1 MAYQPIILPADLQSV
16 MYPEITEE
24 ITRGDDT
31 IAQKAINA
39 AIQEAKM
46 YLTRYDITALFGDAT
61 ATEANPDGI
70 AATFSDDFLTEL
82 IKDIARFRLLRLA
95 NPSQDYENAGKQY
108 ELAKASLKD
117 IQKGIADP
125 RWPYNDPRRNC
136 PAFRSDHHHQQSGT

>member
-1 MAYQPIILPADLQSV
+1 
-16 MYPEITEE
+16 
-24 ITRGDDT
+24 
-31 IAQKAINA
+31 
-39 AIQEAKM
+39 M

-125 RWPYNDPRRNC
+125 RWPYNDPTGETAPPSDQITIISNPARNN
-136 PAFRSDHHHQQSGT
+136 HY